1 MNIAQRLDRLPL
13 TKTHWMILMA
23 TGIGWLFDSMDVGLV
38 AFVMP
43 AIQKEWQ
50 LLPTQLG
57 MIGSIGMAGMAI
69 GAATSGMF
77 ADKYGRRT
85 VILFTLVLFGLA
97 TGFCGLATGLSML
110 LVARFFVGAGLGGE
124 LPIAST
130 LVSEFAPSNVRGRM
144 VVLLES
150 FWAWGWIAAAL
161 VAYLL
166 VPTYGWRFA
175 FFIGAIPALYAAFL
189 RRAIPE
195 SPRFLERQGR
205 YEEADAIVTRI
216 ENEAGLTTE
225 KKEKTSFA
233 GNYRLTLAELWSS
246 QYWRR
251 TLALWVLWLG
261 INFGYYGFVT
271 WIPTLLVTAK
281 GFLIIRSLGFVLI
294 MSFAQLPG
302 YFSAAWLIEKI
313 GRKPVLIIY
322 LTGTAVAA
330 YFFGQSQSVNQIMV
344 WGCLLY
350 FFSLGAW
357 GGVYAYTPE
366 NYPTRSRGTGS
377 GWAAAVGRLGA
388 IAAPYAVGAIYQA
401 YGKSVGYTSVFIMLT
416 AVFAVTALVVLIFG
430 VETLGKS
437 LDEIAEKPSTT

>member
-23 TGIGWLFDSMDVGLV
+23 TGLGWLFDSMDVGLV

-225 KKEKTSFA
+225 KKEKTSFT

-281 GFLIIRSLGFVLI
+281 GFLIIRSLAFVLI

-330 YFFGQSQSVNQIMV
+330 YFFGQSQSVNQIMI

-366 NYPTRSRGTGS
+366 NYPTRARGTGS

-401 YGKSVGYTSVFIMLT
+401 YGKAVGYTSVFIMLT
-416 AVFAVTALVVLIFG
+416 AVFAVTALVILIFG